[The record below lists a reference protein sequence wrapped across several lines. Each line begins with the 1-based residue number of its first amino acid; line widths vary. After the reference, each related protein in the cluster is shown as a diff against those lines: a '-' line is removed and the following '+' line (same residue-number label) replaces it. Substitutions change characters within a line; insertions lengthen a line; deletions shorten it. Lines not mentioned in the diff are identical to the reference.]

1 MSLPGGTTEL
11 GRTTAPRSMR
21 EPYIMTEFSPIM
33 QSSSIIQLWMLHL
46 ASMVTFLPMLTD
58 EARPA
63 GSEWAVLIVVE
74 SPIEENYPILTGLCS
89 ALIVTLYHTVA
100 HLLTKTSPTSAA
112 LGAIHDS
119 VVCGTAS

>member
-1 MSLPGGTTEL
+1 
-11 GRTTAPRSMR
+11 
-21 EPYIMTEFSPIM
+21 
-33 QSSSIIQLWMLHL
+33 MLHL

-58 EARPA
+58 EATPA

-112 LGAIHDS
+112 FGAIHDS